1 MKLTK
6 QQLKQFIKEELSN
19 ILMENEAVVPPPKVQ
34 DIIEKNSD
42 IKVEV
47 SKSSNGRILE
57 YKVSPTAVNTPISA
71 AHVAD
76 KIAEVGVELGFG
88 PDSVA
93 CDDTIRR
100 GMGFRPT
107 GICRVYI
114 GTHAGNVGN
123 Y

>member
-6 QQLKQFIKEELSN
+6 QQLKQIIEEEISN
-19 ILMENEAVVPPPKVQ
+19 VLMEDEAVVPPPEVQ
-34 DIIEKNSD
+34 AVIDAHRSVGVK
-42 IKVEV
+42 V

-57 YKVSPTAVNTPISA
+57 YEVSVSAVNTPISA
-71 AHVAD
+71 AAVAN
-76 KIAEVGVELGFG
+76 KIADVGVELGFG

-93 CDDTIRR
+93 CDDTIR
-100 GMGFRPT
+100 GEMGLSNT
-107 GICRVYI
+107 DICRVYI